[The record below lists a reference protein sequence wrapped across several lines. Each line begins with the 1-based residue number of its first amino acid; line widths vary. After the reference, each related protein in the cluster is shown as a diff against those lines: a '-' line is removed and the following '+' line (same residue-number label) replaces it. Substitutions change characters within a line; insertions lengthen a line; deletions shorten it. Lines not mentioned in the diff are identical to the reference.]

1 MLVWSGTRSL
11 DLPHSR
17 LALLPTN
24 LIARSTILPHIK
36 PNYELLNVFCRKNIA
51 KLNKELQTKTLLQ
64 LSETD
69 RLRHTEHQLHIS
81 ESKVEKLNS
90 ENIKLRLKIDDLRIK
105 MQNCKYYSDY
115 TVLVYC
121 ALNDQ
126 KKNMTAI
133 GQGNGQG
140 TNSSRLGRRKV
151 GNLF

>member
-1 MLVWSGTRSL
+1 M
-11 DLPHSR
+11 
-17 LALLPTN
+17 
-24 LIARSTILPHIK
+24 RSTILPCIQA
-36 PNYELLNVFCRKNIA
+36 NFELLNVFCRKNIA

-115 TVLVYC
+115 TVLAYR
-121 ALNDQ
+121 ALTDPK
-126 KKNMTAI
+126 KKNL
-133 GQGNGQG
+133 
-140 TNSSRLGRRKV
+140 S
-151 GNLF
+151 

>member
-1 MLVWSGTRSL
+1 M
-11 DLPHSR
+11 
-17 LALLPTN
+17 
-24 LIARSTILPHIK
+24 RSTILPCIQA
-36 PNYELLNVFCRKNIA
+36 NCELLNGFCRKNIA

-115 TVLVYC
+115 TVLVYR
-121 ALNDQ
+121 ALTDP
-126 KKNMTAI
+126 KKKPFIIHFYWDFI

-140 TNSSRLGRRKV
+140 KKFFKV
-151 GNLF
+151 GKMSGNLF